1 MNYEKN
7 EVMPTKG
14 FTKYLLNK
22 YNILNGARYF
32 SSNVLKNFL
41 VFIATKNIL
50 DFLVAKMIFICGYLM
65 ECQKNVLKI

>member
-7 EVMPTKG
+7 EVMSTKG

-32 SSNVLKNFL
+32 SSNVLNNFL
-41 VFIATKNIL
+41 VFIAAKNIL
-50 DFLVAKMIFICGYLM
+50 DFLVAKMIFI
-65 ECQKNVLKI
+65 